1 MDIIINSL
9 DQVEERIVRDWHKG
23 EELLYLDSI
32 EEKIINHDHNIQ
44 HLWNMNREKTYKC
57 VKRNE
62 IQSKGIENLFNEIKI
77 SQT

>member
-44 HLWNMNREKTYKC
+44 HLWNMN
-57 VKRNE
+57 
-62 IQSKGIENLFNEIKI
+62 KGKNL
-77 SQT
+77 